1 MANENY
7 INGMITNY
15 DATFVPAKAATVY
28 AAHESSLFLGG
39 ELIPLV
45 NAPNGVLQV
54 PEIAKDVDVD
64 QITGAAPGSA
74 DIETELPT
82 FTKNTITC
90 DLFAARSVVRD
101 LGAIDPNEVGRA
113 LGMAVSS
120 KFDDQVMNV
129 LGDLTAQE
137 AADAAGTG
145 VLDVSDIATAVQTIR
160 GAGETG
166 QLYGVISHTE
176 YAALMSDIG
185 STAFAGGDLFQGQAL
200 RSGFFGNIFGVQ
212 LFVTSRMNNT
222 STGVTNP
229 LAAIFSA
236 DAMRIAMQK
245 NVDLEIARRA
255 AAVGNDVVASLHA
268 KCGLIDA
275 TRGVMILNAST

>member
-1 MANENY
+1 MANEAY
-7 INGMITNY
+7 ISAING
-15 DATFVPAKAATVY
+15 DALFVPAKAATVY
-28 AAHESSLFLGG
+28 AAHENSLFLGG
-39 ELIPLV
+39 EMIPVV

-54 PEIAKDVDVD
+54 PEIAKDVTVD
-64 QITGAAPGSA
+64 QITGSEATA

-82 FTKNTITC
+82 ITKNTITA

-101 LGAIDPNEVGRA
+101 LGAIDPNEIGRA
-113 LGMAVSS
+113 LGMAVAS
-120 KFDDQVMNV
+120 KFDDSVMDV
-129 LGDLTAQE
+129 LGNLTAQE
-137 AADAAGTG
+137 AADAAGKG
-145 VLDVSDIATAVQTIR
+145 VLDVSDIASAVQTIR

-166 QLYGVISHTE
+166 QLYGVVAHTE
-176 YAALMSDIG
+176 YAALMADIG

-212 LFVTSRMNNT
+212 LFVTSRMT
-222 STGVTNP
+222 DAATGVTNP
-229 LAAIFSA
+229 MAAIFSA

-275 TRGVMILNAST
+275 SRGVMILNAAT

>member
-7 INGMITNY
+7 ISSINA
-15 DATFVPAKAATVY
+15 DALFVPAKAATVY
-28 AAHESSLFLGG
+28 AAHENSLFLGG
-39 ELIPLV
+39 EMIPVV

-54 PEIAKDVDVD
+54 PEIAKDVTVD
-64 QITGAAPGSA
+64 QISAATNA

-101 LGAIDPNEVGRA
+101 LGNIDPNEVGRA

-120 KFDDQVMNV
+120 KFDDSVMDV
-129 LGDLTAQE
+129 LGNLTAQE
-137 AADAAGTG
+137 AGDAAGKG

-166 QLYGVISHTE
+166 QLYGVIAHTE
-176 YAALMSDIG
+176 YAALMADIG
-185 STAFAGGDLFQGQAL
+185 SNAFAGGDLFQGQAL

-212 LFVTSRMNNT
+212 LFVTSRMT
-222 STGVTNP
+222 DAATGVTNP
-229 LAAIFSA
+229 LGAIFSA

-245 NVDLEIARRA
+245 NVDLEIGRRT
-255 AAVGNDVVASLHA
+255 AAVGNDVVANLHA

-275 TRGVMILNAST
+275 ARGVMMINAAT

>member
-1 MANENY
+1 MANEAY
-7 INGMITNY
+7 ISAING
-15 DATFVPAKAATVY
+15 DALFVPAKAATVY
-28 AAHESSLFLGG
+28 AAHENSLFLGG
-39 ELIPLV
+39 EMIPVV

-54 PEIAKDVDVD
+54 PTIAKDVDVD
-64 QITGAAPGSA
+64 QITGSEATA

-82 FTKNTITC
+82 IAKNTITA

-101 LGAIDPNEVGRA
+101 LGAIDPNEIGRA
-113 LGMAVSS
+113 LGMAVAS
-120 KFDDQVMNV
+120 KFDDSVMDV
-129 LGDLTAQE
+129 LGNLTAQE
-137 AADAAGTG
+137 AADAAGKG
-145 VLDVSDIATAVQTIR
+145 VLDVSDIASAVQTIR

-166 QLYGVISHTE
+166 QLYGVVAHTE
-176 YAALMSDIG
+176 YAALMADIG

-212 LFVTSRMNNT
+212 LFVTSRMT
-222 STGVTNP
+222 DVATGVTNP
-229 LAAIFSA
+229 MAAIFSA

-268 KCGLIDA
+268 KCGMIDS
-275 TRGVMILNAST
+275 TRGVMITNATT